1 MGKWVEWLKE
11 KRPVWVQERA
21 ARKNWKKVEKVREK
35 KEREAARKEDKE
47 ELEKA
52 EKDLKWA
59 VEKAE
64 FVAEHA
70 QEFMFSEKIW
80 NDRQKEIQD
89 AKERVKAARKKLALA
104 KGKRVKE
111 EQKRPPKIFSL
122 AAGVD
127 DAPAEYEVYRKY
139 LDAAMEEPS
148 IRNIA
153 ITGDYGIGKS
163 SFLKWFAQGKHYL
176 FVSLCD
182 FNREENKKNVKE
194 TCCDIYRQL
203 MIGCSRPRKKKE
215 ERKKLLFYGGAW
227 VVVSLAVFYLL
238 LNNTF
243 GCMDWVMEIHREA
256 GLKLYRLLH
265 WHATDAEM
273 ALQKA
278 AVEQKFVANDV
289 IGNMKKWKF
298 AADGFVGIAG
308 FIVTVMILGGL
319 RTLLSSLKLS
329 FKTKIEETEVG
340 AELELKKTDYSH
352 YVDQLKVKLIDLL
365 RREKKNYQSVII
377 FEDFDRFPYP
387 VCRYLLNDL
396 HDINRLLNYSIGTTE
411 KNPIRF
417 IYVLKD
423 DLFAVDAL
431 ENAAPAP
438 GAAQSRQ
445 TGETQ
450 EGKVSEQGNEQAKA
464 SAPVL
469 ATTQMKKSARSADKN
484 LQLKLFDYILPFV
497 PGAYQMAS
505 AGYIENWLADAGVF
519 EFIRPKFIALVG
531 EYLFDYRTM
540 RSIINEYRIIEE
552 VYIKKR
558 EKLLDN
564 GITIFDK
571 KKILALAVYKTLMPE
586 DYAGVRNGTS
596 IFHCF
601 HDDIPDDADI
611 DPCVR
616 ALWDTEWLNAG
627 CLRYVGLDAV
637 AMKQYAT
644 KLVEDETEQM
654 DDYPRLRNWIENTY
668 HYWYQEFYSDRSL
681 AEKIIKA
688 CPYSILCEGVKL
700 SDRVYRHV
708 DVVPF
713 DRVEAIYENGNG
725 NEQWNSTWQKEWQV
739 HREKL
744 EQLIPEKCKEG
755 LALNVA
761 VYISAFQNCD
771 IFAEKLLQ
779 TVTPQWLVGVVSTD
793 TYSRWLNL
801 NETGISKYRFYANV
815 AATYANAMEETEQN
829 RLVGII
835 DPDAARALLSLP
847 QNHSLPIPTNL
858 ETKIIKKF
866 PDLAPVPTES
876 STSTSTSTSTPQAP
890 SA

>member
-1 MGKWVEWLKE
+1 MVLIVCTTDACRLRAAGLGGWNMWKWVERLWGKLAKKE
-11 KRPVWVQERA
+11 KAP
-21 ARKNWKKVEKVREK
+21 KKKV
-35 KEREAARKEDKE
+35 
-47 ELEKA
+47 
-52 EKDLKWA
+52 
-59 VEKAE
+59 
-64 FVAEHA
+64 
-70 QEFMFSEKIW
+70 
-80 NDRQKEIQD
+80 
-89 AKERVKAARKKLALA
+89 
-104 KGKRVKE
+104 
-111 EQKRPPKIFSL
+111 FSL

-127 DAPAEYEVYRKY
+127 DAPVEYKVYRKY
-139 LDAAMEEPS
+139 LDAAMQDPS

-203 MIGCSRPRKKKE
+203 MIGCSRARKAKE
-215 ERKKLLFYGGAW
+215 KWKKLLIYGGAW

-256 GLKLYRLLH
+256 GLNLYRLLH

-278 AVEQKFVANDV
+278 LVEQKFVANDV

-308 FIVTVMILGGL
+308 FIATVMILGGL
-319 RTLLSSLKLS
+319 RTLLSSLKLT

-396 HDINRLLNYSIGTTE
+396 HDINRLLNYSIGTTG
-411 KNPIRF
+411 KKPIRF

-450 EGKVSEQGNEQAKA
+450 EEKVSEQGNEQANA

-469 ATTQMKKSARSADKN
+469 VITQMKKTARSADKN

-497 PGAYQMAS
+497 PGAYRMA
-505 AGYIENWLADAGVF
+505 AADHIENWLSDAGVS
-519 EFIRPKFIALVG
+519 EIVRTDFIDLVG
-531 EYLFDYRTM
+531 EFLFDYRTM

-558 EKLLDN
+558 EKLRVISIGRQDER
-564 GITIFDK
+564 
-571 KKILALAVYKTLMPE
+571 KILALAVYRTLMPE
-586 DYAGVRNGTS
+586 DYAGIREGTS
-596 IFHCF
+596 IFHRF
-601 HDDIPDDADI
+601 HDVIPAEVDI

-616 ALWDTEWLNAG
+616 VLWDAEWLSAG
-627 CLRYVGLDAV
+627 CLCYVGLDAV

-644 KLVEDETEQM
+644 KLVDDKTKQRN
-654 DDYPRLRNWIENTY
+654 DYPRLRNWIENTY
-668 HYWYQEFYSDRSL
+668 HYWRGEFYSDWSS
-681 AEKIIKA
+681 AEKIIMA
-688 CPYSILCEGVKL
+688 FPYSILCEAA
-700 SDRVYRHV
+700 STSEV
-708 DVVPF
+708 DYLISTVPF
-713 DRVEAIYENGNG
+713 DRVKDIRSDYFGNIQR
-725 NEQWNSTWQKEWQV
+725 NRTWQKDWEAQ
-739 HREKL
+739 REKL
-744 EQLIPEKCKEG
+744 EQLIPEKFKEES
-755 LALNVA
+755 ALKVA

-779 TVTPQWLVGVVSTD
+779 TVTPQWLAGAVSTYD
-793 TYSRWLNL
+793 YSLWLYL
-801 NETGISKYRFYANV
+801 YETDISKNRFYASV
-815 AATYANAMEETEQN
+815 AATYANAMGETEQN
-829 RLVGII
+829 RLVEII
-835 DPDAARALLSLP
+835 GFYAARALLSLP
-847 QNHSLPIPTNL
+847 QNHSLSIPL
-858 ETKIIKKF
+858 SLQTKLFNKF
-866 PDLAPVPTES
+866 PKLAPKTAAPP
-876 STSTSTSTSTPQAP
+876 STPQAP